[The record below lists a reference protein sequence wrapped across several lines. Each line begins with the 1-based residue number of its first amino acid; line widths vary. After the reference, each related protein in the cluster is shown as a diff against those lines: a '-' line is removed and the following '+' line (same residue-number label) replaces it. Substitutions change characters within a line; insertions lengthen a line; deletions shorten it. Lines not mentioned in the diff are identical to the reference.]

1 MLVQADIDDACNLL
15 ILAGVFHRKE
25 KDYSFTSP
33 VFVKMLQQN
42 YDLEYLLNKAKEEG
56 I

>member
-1 MLVQADIDDACNLL
+1 MLTQADIDETCNIL
-15 ILAGVFHRKE
+15 ILTGIFHRKE

-33 VFVKMLQQN
+33 VFVRMLQQS
-42 YDLEYLLNKAKEEG
+42 YDLNYLLNKVKEEG